1 MKAKKI
7 KVPFLLFHS
16 SVWILLDSFLCTYV
30 RGYIY
35 KKIMK
40 SGFLNINRAHISHV
54 LPLASFYFRN
64 LYFFLSNI
72 YILKNPKDWK
82 KWKLF
87 LTCSLCLNHS
97 VFPGGNQHYHFLC
110 SYPERFFAHTT
121 FSPLKKLPNY
131 STLYIFI
138 CILLFKKLNISWRLL
153 ISRWNLPFF

>member
-1 MKAKKI
+1 M
-7 KVPFLLFHS
+7 
-16 SVWILLDSFLCTYV
+16 YV
-30 RGYIY
+30 GIYIY

-72 YILKNPKDWK
+72 HIKKLKGLK
-82 KWKLF
+82 KKLF
-87 LTCSLCLNHS
+87 LTCSLCLDHS
-97 VFPGGNQHYHFLC
+97 LFPGGNQYYHFLC

-131 STLYIFI
+131 SMLYIFI
-138 CILLFKKLNISWRLL
+138 CILLFKKLNIS
-153 ISRWNLPFF
+153 